1 MHYTHTSKEPIMPFD
16 FVPVLSQRQFLPG
29 RRTLPLDD
37 AEGTVIAV
45 ESGCL
50 WVTMENDPRDV
61 ILTPGMRFEIDRSG
75 RTIIAAEED
84 SRFGLLAPGD
94 CAEGLGAW
102 AARKLAA
109 VLGRRVPEKT
119 FGFVP
124 YY

>member
-1 MHYTHTSKEPIMPFD
+1 MPFD
-16 FVPVLSQRQFLPG
+16 FAPVPSQRQFLPS
-29 RRTLPLDD
+29 RRSLRLDD

-61 ILTPGMRFEIDRSG
+61 ILMPGMRFEVDRSG

-94 CAEGLGAW
+94 CAEGLA
-102 AARKLAA
+102 ARTARKLAA
-109 VLGRRVPEKT
+109 LLGRRVSPRALH
-119 FGFVP
+119 FVP

>member
-1 MHYTHTSKEPIMPFD
+1 MPFD
-16 FVPVLSQRQFLPG
+16 FVPPQRQFLPD
-29 RRTLPLDD
+29 RSTLALDD
-37 AEGTVIAV
+37 AEGTIITV

-50 WVTMENDPRDV
+50 WVTMESDPRDV
-61 ILTPGMRFEIDRSG
+61 ILKPGMRFEIDRTG

-84 SRFGLLAPGD
+84 SRFGLLAPGN
-94 CAEGLGAW
+94 CAEGLAAW

-109 VLGRRVPEKT
+109 VLGRRVRDKT

>member
-1 MHYTHTSKEPIMPFD
+1 MPFD
-16 FVPVLSQRQFLPG
+16 FSPVLSQRRFLPG
-29 RRTLPLDD
+29 RSTLQLDD

-50 WVTMENDPRDV
+50 WVTMENDPRDIV
-61 ILTPGMRFEIDRSG
+61 LVPGMRFEIDRSG

-84 SRFGLLAPGD
+84 SRFGLLAPAD
-94 CAEGLGAW
+94 CAVGTRAW
-102 AARKLAA
+102 ITRKLAA
-109 VLGRRVPEKT
+109 VLGRRAAPRT